1 MTGIFGW
8 ADWNDELRQN
18 NKFFFKLILV
28 GYIYFKL
35 ITYLDQEVKFWNVME
50 LITRTSKLPS
60 SWYAKKS

>member
-8 ADWNDELRQN
+8 VDWNDELRQN

-60 SWYAKKS
+60 SWYAKES

>member
-1 MTGIFGW
+1 MAGISGW
-8 ADWNDELRQN
+8 ADWNDALWQN
-18 NKFFFKLILV
+18 NKFSFQLILL

-60 SWYAKKS
+60 SWYAKES